1 MEKESIIQRLKQNG
15 LRITRQRLAIID
27 VLIAERH
34 LHPGVS
40 MIYREARKRNKSLSL
55 STTYATIHEFVR
67 CGIIRALEFDGK
79 ESRCEGNFDEHIN
92 LICNRC
98 ETIIDYR
105 ASVYAHRMDV
115 VQTAGFVITGGRWEY
130 YGYCRDCSIDQ
141 EIASP
146 AKESPEER
154 S

>member
-1 MEKESIIQRLKQNG
+1 MEKESIIQRLKKNG
-15 LRITRQRLAIID
+15 LRITSQRLAIID
-27 VLIAERH
+27 VLIATRH

-40 MIYREARKRNKSLSL
+40 LIYREARKKNQRLSL
-55 STTYATIHEFVR
+55 STTYATINEFVR
-67 CGIIRALEFDGK
+67 FGIIRALEFDGK

-98 ETIIDYR
+98 EKIIDYR

-115 VQTAGFVITGGRWEY
+115 AQTAGFVITGGRWEY
-130 YGYCRDCSIDQ
+130 YGYCKDCSINQ
-141 EIASP
+141 ERASP
-146 AKESPEER
+146 AGESPEGR